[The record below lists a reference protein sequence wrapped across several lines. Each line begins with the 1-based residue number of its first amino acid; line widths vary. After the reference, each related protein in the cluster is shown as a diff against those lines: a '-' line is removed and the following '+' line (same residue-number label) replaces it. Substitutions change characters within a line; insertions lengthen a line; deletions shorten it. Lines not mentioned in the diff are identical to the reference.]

1 MPEFV
6 TIATFT
12 LPHEAAVP
20 KALLESEGFRC
31 YLLNESTLEVNPFY
45 SNAIGG
51 VQLQVLAEDEDR
63 ARELL
68 RVSGFSE
75 KPAMEKS
82 QLLEDDPEP
91 WKNAPGAEENSAA
104 LERHEQRPRSLLWK
118 GFGIVLLIAAL
129 GSAGVFLFTRPK
141 EPAKPDFNEQL
152 TQHHWYLQ
160 EMTKTGT
167 IRMKNQ
173 LVTDLLPKTTTTASF
188 KASGQEL
195 IFQPEG
201 KLVFSSTSSA
211 GLWSIRNDTIVIG
224 GFHDQEI
231 FAGKYGLSLINDHNI
246 ALVTDTTSIFLVQ
259 K

>member
-20 KALLESEGFRC
+20 KALLESEGIACF
-31 YLLNESTLEVNPFY
+31 LQNETTLEINPFM

-51 VQLQVLAEDEDR
+51 VMLKVKEEDEDR

-75 KPAMEKS
+75 KPVMEKPR
-82 QLLEDDPEP
+82 LLEDDPEP
-91 WKNAPGAEENSAA
+91 WKSAPGAEEIRAE
-104 LERHEQRPRSLLWK
+104 LERHEQRPRPSLWK
-118 GFGIVLLIAAL
+118 GFAIVLLLATV
-129 GSAGVFLFTRPK
+129 AGAGAFLFLRPK
-141 EPAKPDFNEQL
+141 EPPKPDFNKQL

-160 EMTKTGT
+160 EIAKTGT

-195 IFQPEG
+195 IFQPQG

-211 GLWSIRNDTIVIG
+211 GLWSIRNDTLVIG

-246 ALVTDTTSIFLVQ
+246 ALVTDTTSIFLIQ